1 MLVRIEL
8 FKLFSRGRTYIG
20 FGVIVV
26 IVVVLQMALYAEGQ
40 QLIDFVISNLADVF
54 YLQGNLL
61 NAYLVSYFI
70 LNALWVHVPILVVL
84 VTGDLVSG
92 ESQSGTL
99 RLVLSRPVSRSG
111 LITAKMVTAMI
122 YACMLVLLL
131 AILSMI
137 PGMVLFGKGDLM
149 IIMGVVNIIPEHDV
163 IWRFIGAY
171 GFGMISM
178 VMIATFAVFL
188 SSLSS
193 NSLAPILTTMAV
205 IIVLTLITSLNLTM
219 MQPIKPYLFPT
230 YLNSWQLFFKYE
242 PAMSKIMTHGLI
254 LIGHILLFY
263 GLAVFLFNRKDIL
276 T

>member
-20 FGVIVV
+20 FGVILV
-26 IVVVLQMALYAEGQ
+26 IVAVLQLALYAEGQ
-40 QLIDFVISNLADVF
+40 ELIDFVISNLADVF
-54 YLQGNLL
+54 YLQGNVL

-99 RLVLSRPVSRSG
+99 RLILSRPVSRSG
-111 LITAKMVTAMI
+111 LITAKMIAAII
-122 YACMLVLLL
+122 YSSLLVLLL
-131 AILSMI
+131 ALLSMTL
-137 PGMVLFGKGDLM
+137 GMVLFGKGDLM

-163 IWRFIGAY
+163 IWRFICAY

-178 VMIATFAVFL
+178 VMVATFAVFL

-193 NSLAPILTTMAV
+193 NSLAPILVTMAV
-205 IIVLTLITSLNLTM
+205 IIVLTLITSLNLTIIK
-219 MQPIKPYLFPT
+219 PIKPYLFST
-230 YLNSWQLFFKYE
+230 YLNSWQLFFQYNPE
-242 PAMSKIMTHGLI
+242 VGKIMNHGLI

-263 GLAVFLFNRKDIL
+263 GLAVFSFNRKDIL